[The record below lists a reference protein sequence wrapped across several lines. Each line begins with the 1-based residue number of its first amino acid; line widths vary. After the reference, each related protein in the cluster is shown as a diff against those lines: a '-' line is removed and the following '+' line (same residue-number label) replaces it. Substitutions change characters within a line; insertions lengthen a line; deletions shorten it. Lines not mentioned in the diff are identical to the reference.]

1 MWLENG
7 PREPAMTK
15 VTIHRAMANR
25 DVRFGTQL
33 AQAALSNDG
42 GLSMNRRRTRQA
54 HQNDQ

>member
-1 MWLENG
+1 MV
-7 PREPAMTK
+7 AV

-25 DVRFGTQL
+25 DVRFGTQF